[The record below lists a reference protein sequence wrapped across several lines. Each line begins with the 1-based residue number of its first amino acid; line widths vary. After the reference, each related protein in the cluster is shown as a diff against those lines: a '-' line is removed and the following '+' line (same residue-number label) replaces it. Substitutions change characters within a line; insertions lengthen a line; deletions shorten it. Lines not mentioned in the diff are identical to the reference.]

1 MLRWYGRRALSL
13 PAYTRLGVDER
24 RRQLLDTSA
33 QVFTERPYDA
43 VSMSEIATRAGISKG
58 LLYHYFSS
66 KEELFG
72 ATLETAA
79 RELAETIAPDPGLPP
94 PARVSASVDA
104 FIDWIEVH
112 EASYVRLIEEAGSV
126 TAVRDLLARVRRQS
140 AEMIATQAVAGDAPR
155 VLVTAGLGWLG
166 FLDAACLDW
175 LRDRHMT
182 RDRLRDLLIG
192 TLFGSLMAAAAVDPA
207 IELKLD

>member
-1 MLRWYGRRALSL
+1 MSV
-13 PAYTRLGVDER
+13 PSYTRLDVDER
-24 RRQLLDTSA
+24 RRQLLDASA

-79 RELAETIAPDPGLPP
+79 RDLAESIAPDPALPP
-94 PARVSASVDA
+94 AERVSASLDA

-126 TAVRDLLARVRRQS
+126 AAVRDLLAGVRQQS
-140 AEMIATQAVAGDAPR
+140 AEMIAAQAVAGDPPR

-166 FLDAACLDW
+166 FLDAACIDW
-175 LRDRHMT
+175 LRNRHIT
-182 RDRLRDLLIG
+182 RLQLRDMLIG
-192 TLFGSLMAAAAVDPA
+192 ALFGSLMAAAGVDPA
-207 IELKLD
+207 VELALG